1 MVASNDGSGS
11 PGAGG
16 LADGDMVKSRCL
28 GRGGAGEQDSAS
40 GQNGESAHLFS
51 SSASSGPLKTPAR
64 AQSRRACLVCIA
76 MMAEWWVSGQCVLS
90 EVYRTSFVTYCVSSS
105 YYDIYGEAVMFIT
118 LSSVISLI
126 LDAFPGSYFLDRHV
140 YYQPFI
146 NIGICHNT

>member
-16 LADGDMVKSRCL
+16 PVDGDMVKSRCL

-40 GQNGESAHLFS
+40 GQNGESARLFS
-51 SSASSGPLKTPAR
+51 SSAFSGTLKTPAR
-64 AQSRRACLVCIA
+64 ARSLLSVHSYDGR
-76 MMAEWWVSGQCVLS
+76 MAGKGTMCVF

-118 LSSVISLI
+118 LCSVISLI
-126 LDAFPGSYFLDRHV
+126 LDASPGSYFLDRHI

-146 NIGICHNT
+146 TIVICHNT